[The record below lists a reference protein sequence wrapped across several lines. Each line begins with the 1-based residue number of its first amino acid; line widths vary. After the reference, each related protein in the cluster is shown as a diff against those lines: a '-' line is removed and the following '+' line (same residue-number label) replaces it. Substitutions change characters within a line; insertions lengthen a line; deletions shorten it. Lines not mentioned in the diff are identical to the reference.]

1 MKLEQVENELKKAS
15 NGLLMIS
22 ETEEPF
28 EFYYDEMHDGEQLTE
43 DTVRKL
49 AGMPAGY
56 PLEVVEVDYFFRN
69 MTQQIDENDASQ
81 KEQSERFQVLVDRLK
96 ALQDVK
102 AYRIGEQRITVLIL
116 GTTEEG
122 KIAGLKTVLVET

>member
-1 MKLEQVENELKKAS
+1 MKLEQIEKDLKNATD
-15 NGLLMIS
+15 GLLMIS

-28 EFYYDEMHDGEQLTE
+28 EFYHDEVHGGEHLTE
-43 DTVRKL
+43 DTVLKL

-69 MTQQIDENDASQ
+69 MTQQLDANEAGQ
-81 KEQSERFQVLVDRLK
+81 EERAERFRVLVEMLK
-96 ALQDVK
+96 TLQDVK
-102 AYRIGEQRITVLIL
+102 AYRIGEQRVTVLII